1 MSALVMH
8 KNMMLRT
15 RFSISIWSVSNCGM
29 KITTCRRFECNFVGL
44 ERVIEKQIRDGA
56 ITFLVKGTRFS
67 NAESI
72 LCSPR

>member
-15 RFSISIWSVSNCGM
+15 RFSASTWLVSNYGM
-29 KITTCRRFECNFVGL
+29 KITACRRFECNFVGL
-44 ERVIEKQIRDGA
+44 ERVIERQIRDGA

-72 LCSPR
+72 SCSPR